1 MCKTKS
7 AYKIE
12 PNTGG
17 VREPPQKKKREKN
30 EASTG
35 RVRENPLI

>member
-17 VREPPQKKKREKN
+17 VREPPQKKKETKMKPARD
-30 EASTG
+30 
-35 RVRENPLI
+35 V

>member
-17 VREPPQKKKREKN
+17 VREPPQKEKKKREKK
-30 EASTG
+30 
-35 RVRENPLI
+35 RRKK